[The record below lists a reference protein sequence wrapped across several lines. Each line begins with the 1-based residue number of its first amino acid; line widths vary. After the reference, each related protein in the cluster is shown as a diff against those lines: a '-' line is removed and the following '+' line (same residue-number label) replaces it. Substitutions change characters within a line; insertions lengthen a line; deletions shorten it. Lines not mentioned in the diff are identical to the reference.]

1 MCRGRAPRAGRWC
14 PDVAVDCGSMSHT
27 ISTQH
32 LGELTLSNI
41 TFTQP
46 LSADPADERTIDV
59 FARVVTAPGGED
71 KPYLL
76 FLQGG
81 PGVEAPR
88 PCAQPAEPSWLP
100 TALERYQ
107 VVMLDQRGTGQS
119 SPVDERILAG
129 NSAAEV
135 AEYLTHLRA
144 DGIVRD
150 AEALREILQ
159 VDTWCTLGQSFG
171 GFTTLHYLST
181 YPESLDTCYFT
192 GGLSA
197 VGHSVD
203 EVYSECYRRMR
214 RNSEE
219 FYRRFP
225 ELRETMRQLLEA
237 ARAGE
242 IVLPDG
248 EVVSE
253 TRLRSLGH
261 LLGSD
266 DGWLKLYQLLQLDPQ
281 SSQFAYDLAGLL
293 PYGGRNP
300 LYYVLH
306 ESSYADGGA
315 TNWAAQRCLPQEFR
329 EDPTLLLGEHVFQE
343 WSETVPAFQPWAE
356 VAEILAAHE
365 WPTLY
370 DAEALRNAGVQGAAA
385 VYANDVFVPLNFSLE
400 TGELLENVALYI
412 TSEYEHGGLRTSQN
426 GAVLRRLFELAAGQ
440 RVR

>member
-1 MCRGRAPRAGRWC
+1 MK
-14 PDVAVDCGSMSHT
+14 HT
-27 ISTQH
+27 TSTQH
-32 LGELTLSNI
+32 LGELTLTSI

-46 LSADPADERTIDV
+46 LSADPQDERSIDV
-59 FARVVTAPGGED
+59 FARVVTGPGGEN

-100 TALERYQ
+100 TALEHYQ
-107 VVMLDQRGTGQS
+107 VVMLDQRGTGNS
-119 SPVDERILAG
+119 SPVDERILEG
-129 NSAAEV
+129 RSAEEV

-150 AEALREILQ
+150 AEALRTILG

-171 GFTTLHYLST
+171 GFSTLHYIST
-181 YPESLDTCYFT
+181 HPESLDTCYFT

-197 VGHSVD
+197 VGRTAD
-203 EVYSECYRRMR
+203 EVYTECYRRMR

-225 ELRETMRQLLEA
+225 QLRETMRDLVEA
-237 ARAGE
+237 ARAGQ

-261 LLGSD
+261 CLGSD
-266 DGWLKLYQLLQLDPQ
+266 DGWLKLYQLLQLDPS

-306 ESSYADGGA
+306 ESSYADGVV
-315 TNWAAQRCLPQEFR
+315 TNWAAQRCMPQEFKD
-329 EDPTLLLGEHVFQE
+329 DPTLLLGEHVFKE

-356 VAEILAAHE
+356 VAEILAEHE
-365 WPTLY
+365 WPSLY
-370 DAEALRNAGVQGAAA
+370 DAEALKASGVRGAAA
-385 VYANDVFVPLNFSLE
+385 VYANDVFVPLNFSLD
-400 TGELLENVALYI
+400 TGELLDHVKLYI

-426 GAVLRRLFELAAGQ
+426 GAVLRHLFDLATDR